1 MMQTLL
7 QMTKEQSPLRQW
19 LRGVGHTSRQLVVGL
34 GGSAKALSLVELAQ
48 QSEGPV
54 LVVLPNVLAL
64 TDLKEECEQYVDSDL
79 LITEFPVEESLASE
93 MAIASMSHQIERLKA
108 MIQLLEGRKGL
119 VFASAA
125 SLSKPLLPKEIW
137 SAHQFSVRVGDDWE
151 DIDRLVERLETLG
164 YQGQTQLNRPGEY
177 ARRGSIIDIFPM
189 NRSLPVRLDFFD
201 TEIDSLREFD
211 PETQQSI
218 GEVETVNIWPS
229 QEWPCGKEAYP
240 AVVEQL
246 KDALTSLKRK
256 RKNPELLAR
265 WQRDLEDLIA
275 QFEHGEEPVNI
286 AYYHSLFNDKAVS
299 LTAYLPKNS
308 PVVVDDYARLS
319 EQAALILEEAGQ
331 WQVEQRQE
339 GNWLPDAPFALNPR
353 EEILGLKQS
362 TSFLAMIQR
371 GLGQLHFDAIYQI
384 EFRPM
389 MEFFSQ
395 MPVLKQEI
403 QRFKKRHMTVLLAL
417 SSEKAREQMAR
428 ILEDF
433 DIPFTYSD
441 QKSYVKGAV
450 QVIQE
455 TIHSGFELPMD
466 DLAVITER
474 ELFNKPQKRRKLGA
488 NLSNSE
494 RLKSYSELK
503 KGDYVVHVNHGIG
516 IYQGIKELVVSGIT
530 REYMSISYQDG
541 GHLYVPIDQL
551 KLVQKYVASESKT
564 PKINKLGGN
573 DWAKTKARVA
583 SKVEDIADE
592 LIDLYAQR
600 RYQKGHAFSKD
611 TPEQEEF
618 EEAFGYQETP
628 DQLRSIEEVK
638 ADMEKAKPM
647 DRLLIGDVGYG
658 KTEVAMRAAFKCVMD
673 GKQVAVLT
681 PTTILAEQH
690 YETFKDR
697 FKDFPF
703 EIELMSRFRTTKQIK
718 ETIDH
723 LKKGQTAIVIGT
735 HRVLSKDVDFL
746 DLGLLI
752 VDEEQR
758 FGVRHKERLKKLK
771 TQVDVLTLTATPI
784 PRTLNMSMLGVRDLS
799 VIETPP
805 ANRYPIQTYV
815 MEQNDT
821 VVRDAIERELARGG
835 QVFYLSNR
843 VETIEQKRRYIEELV
858 PTARVGIAH
867 GQMNERELEGVLME
881 FYEKE
886 LDVLVT
892 TTIIETGIDLPNV
905 NTLFIENADHF
916 GLSQLY
922 QLRGRVGRT
931 NRLAYSYLMYQPDR
945 SITEVG
951 QKRLETMRE
960 FTDLGSGF
968 KIAMRDLSI
977 RGAGN
982 LIGQQQHGF
991 IDSVGYDLYVQL
1003 LKEAVDRKK
1012 AALDKTT
1019 LQSEKEEVDIAL
1031 NVEAY
1036 FPSSYMSDE
1045 YQKVEFYKRIH
1056 AIDGEETYREIQDD
1070 LIDRFGVFPDA
1081 AAHLIDIGWLRYEAQ
1096 ASGCLSIKQ
1105 KADKITLVFDG
1116 KSSLLLAGE
1125 SLFNALA
1132 ATQMKAGVQMA
1143 EGQLLVTFAIGS
1155 RRPDAFITE
1164 LRKFFQKTHAQL
1176 QEIEDAA
1183 KNHSSTTA

>member
-1 MMQTLL
+1 MQTILKL
-7 QMTKEQSPLRQW
+7 TKEQSPIRQW
-19 LRGVGHTSRQLVVGL
+19 LKGVGKYSRQVVIGL
-34 GGSAKALSLVELAQ
+34 GGSAKALSLVELAE
-48 QSEGPV
+48 QSDRPV
-54 LVVLPNVLAL
+54 LVLLPNLLAL
-64 TDLKEECEQYVDSDL
+64 TDLKEECEQYAGKDL
-79 LITEFPVEESLASE
+79 TLTEFPVEESLASE
-93 MAIASMSHQIERLKA
+93 MAIASMPHQIERLKA
-108 MIQLLEGRKGL
+108 MIHLLEGRKGL
-119 VFASAA
+119 VFAATA
-125 SLSKPLLPKEIW
+125 SLSKPLLPPKVWAAQE
-137 SAHQFSVRVGDDWE
+137 FSVRVGDDWGSLE
-151 DIDRLVERLETLG
+151 ALVDRLELLG
-164 YQGQTQLNRPGEY
+164 YQGQSQLNRPGEY

-189 NRSLPVRLDFFD
+189 NRNLPIRLDFFD

-218 GEVETVNIWPS
+218 GEIETVNVWPS
-229 QEWPCGKEAYP
+229 QEWQFTKEAYP
-240 AVVEQL
+240 AVIKQL
-246 KDALTSLKRK
+246 KEALASVKRK
-256 RKNPELLAR
+256 RKYPELLAK
-265 WQRDLEDLIA
+265 WQLHLEDLIT
-275 QFEHGEEPVNI
+275 QMENGEEPLNV
-286 AYYHSLFNDKAVS
+286 AYYLSLFHSKLES
-299 LTAYLPKNS
+299 LLAYLPKDS
-308 PVVVDDYARLS
+308 PIVVDDYARFS
-319 EQAALILEEAGQ
+319 EQSALILEEAGQ
-331 WQVEQRQE
+331 WVVDQRQE
-339 GNWLPDAPFALNPR
+339 GIWLPETDFVLNPR
-353 EEILGLKQS
+353 EEILATKHS
-362 TSFLAMIQR
+362 TSFLASIQR
-371 GLGQLHFDAIYQI
+371 GLGQLHFDAVHQV

-389 MEFFSQ
+389 LEFFSQ
-395 MPVLKQEI
+395 MPMLEQEI
-403 QRFKKRHMTVLLAL
+403 KRLEKQHMTVLLAL
-417 SSEKAREQMAR
+417 SSSKAKEQVTQV
-428 ILEDF
+428 LEDF
-433 DIPFTYSD
+433 GINFIYSD
-441 QKSYVKGAV
+441 QKEYVQGAL
-450 QVIQE
+450 QIIQE
-455 TIHSGFELPMD
+455 PIQSGFELPMD
-466 DLAVITER
+466 NLAVITER
-474 ELFNKPQKRRKLGA
+474 ELFNKRQKRRKIGN

-494 RLKSYSELK
+494 RLKSYTELK

-530 REYMSISYQDG
+530 REYMSIAYQDG

-564 PKINKLGGN
+564 PKINKLGGTE
-573 DWAKTKARVA
+573 WAKTKARVA
-583 SKVEDIADE
+583 SKVEDIADD

-600 RYQKGHAFSKD
+600 RFQKGYAFSKD
-611 TPEQEEF
+611 TKEQAEF
-618 EEAFGYQETP
+618 EESFGYQETP
-628 DQLRSIEEVK
+628 DQLRSIREIKE
-638 ADMEKAKPM
+638 DMEKPKPM

-703 EIELMSRFRTTKQIK
+703 EIELMSRFRTQKQMK
-718 ETIDH
+718 ETIER

-815 MEQNDT
+815 MEQNGA
-821 VVRDAIERELARGG
+821 VIRDAIERELARGG

-843 VETIEQKRRYIEELV
+843 VETIEQKRGYIESLV
-858 PTARVGIAH
+858 PSARVGIAH
-867 GQMNERELEGVLME
+867 GQMTERELEAVLMD

-905 NTLFIENADHF
+905 NTLFIENADRF

-931 NRLAYSYLMYQPDR
+931 NRLAYSYLMYQPDKT
-945 SITEVG
+945 ITEIG

-982 LIGQQQHGF
+982 LVGQQQHGF

-1012 AALDKTT
+1012 AELEHQTP
-1019 LQSEKEEVDIAL
+1019 QQEKEEVDINL
-1031 NVEAY
+1031 NVPAY
-1036 FPSSYMSDE
+1036 FPSSYMADE

-1056 AIDGEETYREIQDD
+1056 AIDGEEAYREIQDD
-1070 LIDRFGVFPDA
+1070 LIDRFGVFPDE
-1081 AAHLIDIGWLRYEAQ
+1081 AAHLLDIGWLRYEAQ
-1096 ASGCLSIKQ
+1096 ESGCLSIKQ
-1105 KADKITLVFDG
+1105 KADEITVIFDG
-1116 KSSLLLAGE
+1116 KASLLLAGE
-1125 SLFNALA
+1125 SLFSCLT
-1132 ATQMKAGVQMA
+1132 ATQMKANVQMA
-1143 EGQLLVTFAIGS
+1143 DGQLVLCFRIAKRT
-1155 RRPDAFITE
+1155 PDSFITE
-1164 LRKFFQKTHAQL
+1164 LRRFFQKTHEQM
-1176 QEIEDAA
+1176 EEMTHGA
-1183 KNHSSTTA
+1183 KGK